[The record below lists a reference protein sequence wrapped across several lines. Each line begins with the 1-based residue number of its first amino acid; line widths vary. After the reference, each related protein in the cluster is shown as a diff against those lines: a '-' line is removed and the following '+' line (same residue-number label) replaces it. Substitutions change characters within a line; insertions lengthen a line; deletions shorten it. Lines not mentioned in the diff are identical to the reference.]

1 MYANELKV
9 IELLLNY
16 LDSKGNLTSL
26 VEDSFNSEEEF
37 IISKINLF
45 NMISI
50 NSIMS
55 LNPSFTDK
63 EIDKIISGI
72 QVLNNDKKLS
82 NREIYDNII
91 FCLKNK
97 LYAFDRDNSILM
109 RNDNIRVVGSSS
121 WLYNLVSMSKDN
133 TFLRVLLFN
142 KNEEMDIH
150 DERSLLNYLYHTKM
164 FLVKL
169 TGQKNKLE
177 SIYKHAVINTKG
189 MLMGKRRIKGYD
201 IRDTFYRNIPNGVGV
216 DVAKYD
222 FNNYSMF
229 ASKAKN
235 NGFYDKQ
242 LKQQKE
248 MIEEWILEDESISIE
263 ANIALSKLIF
273 LLDGKKSYEEISKLV
288 DVNLCY
294 ASLFRIYM
302 YSLANMDINYDNLY
316 LSKIRIKN
324 FVDADMV
331 NDYSSLKGIIKEI
344 NSERYNEDEE
354 KIKDGVKND
363 IVQCNL
369 LRTEG
374 KDLENVKNY
383 RKVKKGLDEYI
394 KREKELVEL
403 GKKRNS
409 MQNIIHYKKNN
420 LPIDLAFDNDRI
432 IELIEKA
439 DKTGRIYVDSVNNTI
454 NVDIN
459 DREMGM
465 NVFRAV
471 IPIDDFLYFVECS
484 NEDLN
489 VDRYKSKAA

>member
-1 MYANELKV
+1 ML
-9 IELLLNY
+9 I
-16 LDSKGNLTSL
+16 DF
-26 VEDSFNSEEEF
+26 ED
-37 IISKINLF
+37 
-45 NMISI
+45 
-50 NSIMS
+50 
-55 LNPSFTDK
+55 
-63 EIDKIISGI
+63 
-72 QVLNNDKKLS
+72 
-82 NREIYDNII
+82 
-91 FCLKNK
+91 
-97 LYAFDRDNSILM
+97 
-109 RNDNIRVVGSSS
+109 
-121 WLYNLVSMSKDN
+121 
-133 TFLRVLLFN
+133 
-142 KNEEMDIH
+142 
-150 DERSLLNYLYHTKM
+150 
-164 FLVKL
+164 
-169 TGQKNKLE
+169 
-177 SIYKHAVINTKG
+177 
-189 MLMGKRRIKGYD
+189 
-201 IRDTFYRNIPNGVGV
+201 
-216 DVAKYD
+216 
-222 FNNYSMF
+222 
-229 ASKAKN
+229 
-235 NGFYDKQ
+235 
-242 LKQQKE
+242 
-248 MIEEWILEDESISIE
+248 IE

-294 ASLFRIYM
+294 ASLFKIYM

-394 KREKELVEL
+394 KREKELDEL